1 MTRLLLASASPA
13 RRATLRSAGIE
24 PVVAVSGVYEERA
37 LAEAR
42 ELRGGL
48 DPAEAVLVLARAKA
62 EDVAA
67 ALPERHPRMHDLLVL
82 GCDSMLELDG
92 QVLGKPSD
100 AADAVLRW
108 DAMRGRSGVLHTGHW
123 LVDARPLGAGGTG
136 LELGET
142 ASTVVHFADLSDEEV
157 AAYVATGEPLLVA
170 GAFTVDGRGGPFVEG
185 IEGDHH
191 NVVGLSLPLLRHL
204 LRRVGVPV
212 TDLWG
217 RPPA

>member
-13 RRATLRSAGIE
+13 RRATLRAAGIDPLVLVSDVDE
-24 PVVAVSGVYEERA
+24 EALLAGAGPVPA
-37 LAEAR
+37 
-42 ELRGGL
+42 
-48 DPAEAVLVLARAKA
+48 AEAVLLLARAKA
-62 EDVAA
+62 QAVHAV
-67 ALPERHPRMHDLLVL
+67 LPERHPRMHDLLVL

-100 AADAVLRW
+100 PGDAVSRW
-108 DAMRGRSGVLHTGHW
+108 HSMRGRRGVLHTGHW
-123 LVDARPLGAGGTG
+123 LVDARPASAGGSG

-142 ASTVVHFADLSDEEV
+142 ASTVVHFADLSDAEV

-170 GAFTVDGRGGPFVEG
+170 GAITVDGRGGPFVER

-204 LRRVGVPV
+204 LARVTVPL
-212 TDLWG
+212 TDLWT
-217 RPPA
+217 